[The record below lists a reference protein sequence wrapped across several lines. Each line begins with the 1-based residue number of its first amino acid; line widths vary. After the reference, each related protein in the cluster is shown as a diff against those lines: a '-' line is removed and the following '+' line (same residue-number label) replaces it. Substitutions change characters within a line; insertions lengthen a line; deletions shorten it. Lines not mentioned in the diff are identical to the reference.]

1 MFYVETINSDRYV
14 KPVLTDFLA
23 PHIEEECVVSAGLS
37 N

>member
-14 KPVLTDFLA
+14 RPVLTDFLA
-23 PHIEEECVVSAGLS
+23 PHTEEGVVSAGLS